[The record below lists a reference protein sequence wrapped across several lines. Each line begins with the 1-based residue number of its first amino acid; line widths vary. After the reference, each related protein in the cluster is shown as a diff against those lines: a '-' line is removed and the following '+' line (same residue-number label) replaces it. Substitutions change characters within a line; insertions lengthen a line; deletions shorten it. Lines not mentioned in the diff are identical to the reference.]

1 METVIKKFLFE
12 VPDGLDI
19 ECGETVLCDTIYGNN
34 KGLIVTNPFE
44 LERGAAHIL
53 SDVLGFYFP
62 VKKIVGVLI
71 LPDKSEENG
80 APFLEE
86 AIEKLNLEITK
97 WVLHFE
103 GTDILV
109 FYFRNDRVLRRL
121 PP

>member
-1 METVIKKFLFE
+1 MKRLYEIKEMKPVDISTYVFVKHGNSDKKFLFE

-80 APFLEE
+80 APF
-86 AIEKLNLEITK
+86 
-97 WVLHFE
+97 
-103 GTDILV
+103 
-109 FYFRNDRVLRRL
+109 
-121 PP
+121 